1 MARMRTLSP
10 ARWRRSLRAKLN
22 MPVKFAAYRAASSSA
37 PIFPDRV
44 YIESTNH
51 CNLKCIMCP
60 TGLGVIAR
68 PKGYME
74 MSLYRQIIDEIG
86 GLVGSAVLHSWGEPL
101 MHPDLAEIVA
111 YSNRKNQVSVTTNGF
126 LITQPLIEK
135 LNDAGLSNL
144 EISIDGFAVD
154 RTGYIQKTLKTL
166 MPKLELLKKH
176 ATFDVHANIVL
187 CESTKNGFK
196 ETVQRI
202 RAMGCHVSV
211 DLLHEADGRIAI
223 QGDDYI
229 KIWDEHFAANNSITD
244 IDYEYG
250 RALLKGEK
258 PKWKC
263 RAGSRALYVDEFG
276 KVQYCSSQ
284 RGRPDKNVTE
294 YTLDDLK
301 EQSRTF
307 KGCEEGCALLCI
319 YRDSLLDNSPSA
331 VLRGAYKAIS
341 QGVLKKAP
349 IPAQAGAAAG
359 APAEVGG

>member
-1 MARMRTLSP
+1 MRLKQPVRTVSNLLFKKAPQEAALIITRRCNQSCGYCTEYDNYSP
-10 ARWRRSLRAKLN
+10 PVPLPVLKERIDAIHRLNVVNTSL
-22 MPVKFAAYRAASSSA
+22 
-37 PIFPDRV
+37 
-44 YIESTNH
+44 
-51 CNLKCIMCP
+51 
-60 TGLGVIAR
+60 LG
-68 PKGYME
+68 
-74 MSLYRQIIDEIG
+74 
-86 GLVGSAVLHSWGEPL
+86 GEPL